1 MDLNKK
7 EAEAILSIAKKII
20 VAIEKNNNKI
30 VRSTEDRLDHD
41 DIDLTGVRAPEKCK
55 ECND

>member
-1 MDLNKK
+1 MELNKD
-7 EAEAILSIAKKII
+7 EAQAILSIAKKII
-20 VAIEKNNNKI
+20 VALEKNNNKI

-41 DIDLTGVRAPEKCK
+41 DVVIEGARAPEKCK